1 MAWKPWYERAMEISS
16 AEERTEFIRGALY
29 GSNERPG
36 LKAAQSVLV
45 GFLIGYGIQKAAKR
59 FR

>member
-1 MAWKPWYERAMEISS
+1 MAWKPWYERAAEIEN
-16 AEERTEFIRGALY
+16 AQERTEFIRGALY

-36 LKAAQSVLV
+36 MKAAQSVLV
-45 GFLIGYGIQKAAKR
+45 GFLIGYGIKKAAQR